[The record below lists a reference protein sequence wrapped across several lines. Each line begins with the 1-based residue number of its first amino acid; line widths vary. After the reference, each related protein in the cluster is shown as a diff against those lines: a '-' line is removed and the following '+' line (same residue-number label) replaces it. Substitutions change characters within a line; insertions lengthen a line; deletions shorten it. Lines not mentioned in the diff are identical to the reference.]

1 MQTIFI
7 KNVRNLFMKAFYQW
21 FYKKHGGENGANA
34 REKLGGFAGLVG
46 IVANLLLALFKLLVG
61 ILCGSV
67 AIIADALN
75 NLSDAGSAIVTLI
88 SFKMAAKPA
97 DRDHPF
103 GHARIEYIASMVVS
117 FLILLVGSELFLDSA
132 KKLLSPQTI
141 AMGEIGIFTLVVLLC
156 SIAGKFLLSAFY
168 RSVGKEVDSPTL
180 KASAQDSLFDCIS
193 TAAVLVCSVI
203 VKFTGLYFLDAI
215 VGLGVSVLIFVAG
228 IRILNETKNSL
239 LGEAPV
245 NQTVEAI
252 EEIISRYPEALG
264 IHDMMIHNYGPSRF
278 IASLHVE
285 VDGAADMFELHD
297 CIDNIERTIQ
307 TELGILCTIHMD
319 PIVTDNETVSALRE
333 FTANAARLVD
343 ERLSIHDFRTVIG
356 QSHTNLIFDLV
367 VPFEITQSTDEIC
380 RALENEISLM
390 HPNYYCVITV
400 DRA

>member
-1 MQTIFI
+1 MKRIF
-7 KNVRNLFMKAFYQW
+7 QW
-21 FYKKHGGENGANA
+21 FYKKYEGCDPKVA
-34 REKLGGFAGLVG
+34 RERLGSLAGIVG
-46 IVANLLLALFKLLVG
+46 IAGNLLLALLKLLVG
-61 ILCGSV
+61 LLSASV
-67 AIIADALN
+67 AIVADALN
-75 NLSDAGSAIVTLI
+75 NLSDAGSAIVTLV

-132 KKLLSPQTI
+132 KKLLHPEQQTV
-141 AMGEIGIFTLVVLLC
+141 GEIGGFTLIVLIA
-156 SIAGKFLLSAFY
+156 SIAAKLLLSAFY
-168 RSVGKEVDSPTL
+168 RSVGKELDSPTL

-193 TAAVLVCSVI
+193 TAAVLICQIVI
-203 VKFTGLYFLDAI
+203 KFTGFTALDAI
-215 VGLGVSVLIFVAG
+215 VGIGVSVLIFVAG

-245 NQTVEAI
+245 DQTVNAI
-252 EEIISRYPEALG
+252 MEIIGRYPEALG
-264 IHDMMIHNYGPSRF
+264 VHDMMIHNYGPSRL

-285 VDGAADMFELHD
+285 VDGSADMFELHD
-297 CIDNIERTIQ
+297 CIDNIERTVQ
-307 TELGILCTIHMD
+307 NELDILCTIHMD

-333 FTANAARLVD
+333 FTAAAARAVD

-367 VPFEITQSTDEIC
+367 VPFEVERAVEDEI
-380 RALENEISLM
+380 RRE

>member
-1 MQTIFI
+1 
-7 KNVRNLFMKAFYQW
+7 MKSFYQW
-21 FYKKHGGENGANA
+21 FYKKHGGEADGAA

-46 IVANLLLALFKLLVG
+46 IASNLLLALMKLIVG
-61 ILCGSV
+61 LLCASV
-67 AIIADALN
+67 AIVADALN
-75 NLSDAGSAIVTLI
+75 NLSDAGSAIVTLV

-117 FLILLVGSELFLDSA
+117 FLILLVGSELFLDSV
-132 KKLLSPQTI
+132 KKIFSPEKET
-141 AMGEIGIFTLVVLLC
+141 MGEIQIFTIVVLVV

-168 RSVGKEVDSPTL
+168 GSVGKELGSPTL
-180 KASAQDSLFDCIS
+180 KASSQDSLFDCIS
-193 TAAVLVCSVI
+193 TAAVLICSIVI
-203 VKFTGLYFLDAI
+203 KFTGFYILDAI

-245 NQTVEAI
+245 DETVAAI
-252 EEIISRYPEALG
+252 EEIVGRYPEALG

-285 VDGAADMFELHD
+285 VDGSADMFELHD
-297 CIDNIERTIQ
+297 CIDNIERTVQ
-307 TELGILCTIHMD
+307 NELGILCTIHMD
-319 PIVTDNETVSALRE
+319 PIVTDNETVCTLRE
-333 FTANAARLVD
+333 IAAAAAHRVD

-356 QSHTNLIFDLV
+356 QTHTNLIFDLV
-367 VPFEITQSTDEIC
+367 VPFEVTRDTEEI
-380 RALENEISLM
+380 RRDLEKEILLH
-390 HPNYYCVITV
+390 HPNHYCVITV